1 MAIKEQR
8 IVGRRVAM
16 VFIYQALLL
25 DLTIRDIEQNFMYD
39 EGFLNLKGNTQDFIK
54 HLCIASYQMKAEL
67 RERVQPY
74 LKKDWNFERLS
85 VIEQAILILST
96 YELIYGDVPK
106 EVVMDEYVSLA
117 KKFADVPNYKFINA
131 VLDKVARE
139 SVS

>member
-39 EGFLNLKGNTQDFIK
+39 EGFLNLKGSTQDFIK